1 MLFYGLPLVLSV
13 YDGSVAM
20 GMGIFQI
27 GAGLILYTL
36 GSRSLP
42 AAELVLLSL
51 AEVLLG
57 PLWVWLF
64 LDETASVNTL
74 FGGVVLLAAILGN
87 TLSGKRRKPPPNTS
101 LTEIV

>member
-1 MLFYGLPLVLSV
+1 MGIPLVLSAH
-13 YDGSVAM
+13 DGSVAM
-20 GMGIFQI
+20 GMGVFQI

-57 PLWVWLF
+57 PVWVWL
-64 LDETASVNTL
+64 LLGETASVNTL

-87 TLSGKRRKPPPNTS
+87 ALSGKRRKPPPNTP
-101 LTEIV
+101 